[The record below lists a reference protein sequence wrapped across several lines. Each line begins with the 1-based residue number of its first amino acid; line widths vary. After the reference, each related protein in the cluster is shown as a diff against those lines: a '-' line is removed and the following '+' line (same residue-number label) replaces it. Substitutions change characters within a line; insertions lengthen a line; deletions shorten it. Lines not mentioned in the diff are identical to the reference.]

1 MIRPIIGVFNQ
12 WLHISACLQHTLYPN
27 ISNISL
33 TSAHNAK
40 HESDVIIQLRLEN
53 QLNQQTAVSPLCSV
67 SAWMQNLPLLQR
79 DAFYNEDTSDA
90 HSIWKRLKHAFINYL
105 QYFYYI
111 IWPPGCHV
119 TACDATITSCW
130 WWSVTFWFTVPQLIN
145 SLRQV
150 LIMLPHIKLLV
161 KLVNHWNL
169 VTHKLR
175 VRFSDSWLNWIPLW
189 FELRWSDKY

>member
-1 MIRPIIGVFNQ
+1 MIRPIICVFNQ
-12 WLHISACLQHTLYPN
+12 WLQISACLQHTLYPN

-90 HSIWKRLKHAFINYL
+90 DCIWKRLEHAFLNYL
-105 QYFYYI
+105 QLFLIHHLASWMSRYSLWCYNHFMLMMVGYLLMYS
-111 IWPPGCHV
+111 
-119 TACDATITSCW
+119 ATN
-130 WWSVTFWFTVPQLIN
+130 VFPQLIN
-145 SLRQV
+145 TPRQV
-150 LIMLPHIKLLV
+150 LTMLPHIKLLV
-161 KLVNHWNL
+161 KLVNRWNL

-175 VRFSDSWLNWIPLW
+175 VRFS
-189 FELRWSDKY
+189 